1 MAEQRDDGKPGS
13 DIEPAGRNTPAR
25 GNPHAGGGGPAP
37 GSPALPQPS
46 GASAQPPVDPALPQ
60 PSDPPA
66 PGRNSPALP
75 QLSNPPALP
84 QPSGASARP
93 PVDPAELEQFRQFQ
107 QFQDYLRFTQ
117 AQQGNQ
123 PAPAPDAGVV
133 EAPSQQG
140 GQPPMIPPG
149 YQLVP
154 AERRRA
160 PKWVAWIGKKVLA
173 WALALI
179 ILGVAGT
186 WLYNHFFPN
195 DAGKSSAQ
203 LAQEGGG
210 TYHTNHVFSTNP
222 YEAVRMVYHNVAQG
236 RVDDAC
242 GRFRN
247 EGQQDIQT
255 RFAQDIAQ
263 TFRQNAAQTDCKKA
277 VEFLATQVT
286 NKNDYAESLPSSVS
300 APLPGDTVTIDSCTF
315 PVTGG
320 PALGVFTVSKVEKG
334 QWLITGHAIGPAKC
348 SGVPTT
354 APPTS

>member
-13 DIEPAGRNTPAR
+13 EIEPAGSGTPA
-25 GNPHAGGGGPAP
+25 AG
-37 GSPALPQPS
+37 
-46 GASAQPPVDPALPQ
+46 PPVDPAQ
-60 PSDPPA
+60 
-66 PGRNSPALP
+66 
-75 QLSNPPALP
+75 
-84 QPSGASARP
+84 
-93 PVDPAELEQFRQFQ
+93 LEQFRQFQ

-123 PAPAPDAGVV
+123 PAPPPDAGVV
-133 EAPSQQG
+133 QAPPS
-140 GQPPMIPPG
+140 QPPMIPEG

-154 AERRRA
+154 TESRRA
-160 PKWVAWIGKKVLA
+160 PKWVTWLGKKVLA
-173 WALALI
+173 WVLALV

-210 TYHTNHVFSTNP
+210 KYHTNHVFSTNP

-242 GRFRN
+242 GRFQN
-247 EGQQDIQT
+247 EGQRDVQT
-255 RFAQDIAQ
+255 QFAQDIAQ

-286 NKNDYAESLPSSVS
+286 NKNDYAESLPSSIS
-300 APLPGDTVTIDSCTF
+300 EPLPGDTVTIDSCTF

-348 SGVPTT
+348 SGAPTV
-354 APPTS
+354 APTSR

>member
-13 DIEPAGRNTPAR
+13 DIEPAGSKAP
-25 GNPHAGGGGPAP
+25 AGGNGQP
-37 GSPALPQPS
+37 GSAPPAQGAPALPQPS
-46 GASAQPPVDPALPQ
+46 GTPAPAQGTSALPQ
-60 PSDPPA
+60 PF
-66 PGRNSPALP
+66 G
-75 QLSNPPALP
+75 QPALP
-84 QPSGASARP
+84 QPSGQP
-93 PVDPAELEQFRQFQ
+93 PVDPAQLEQFRQFQ

-123 PAPAPDAGVV
+123 PAPSPDGGVV
-133 EAPSQQG
+133 QAPPSQPG
-140 GQPPMIPPG
+140 GQPPLIPPG

-154 AERRRA
+154 VERRRA
-160 PKWVAWIGKKVLA
+160 PKWVSWLGKKVLA
-173 WALALI
+173 WVLAF
-179 ILGVAGT
+179 ILLAVAGT

-195 DAGKSSAQ
+195 DAGKTSAQ

-210 TYHTNHVFSTNP
+210 KYHTNHVFSTNP

-242 GRFRN
+242 GRFQN
-247 EGQQDIQT
+247 EGQRDIQT

-263 TFRQNAAQTDCKKA
+263 TFRQSTAQTDCKKA

-334 QWLITGHAIGPAKC
+334 QWLITDHAIGPSKC
-348 SGVPTT
+348 SSAPTAT
-354 APPTS
+354 PTSR

>member
-13 DIEPAGRNTPAR
+13 DIERAGSGAPAAGNGQPGNAPTPGQGSPVLPQPSAAPVPVR
-25 GNPHAGGGGPAP
+25 GT
-37 GSPALPQPS
+37 PALPQPS
-46 GASAQPPVDPALPQ
+46 GAPAQ
-60 PSDPPA
+60 
-66 PGRNSPALP
+66 
-75 QLSNPPALP
+75 
-84 QPSGASARP
+84 P

-123 PAPAPDAGVV
+123 PASAPDAGVV
-133 EAPSQQG
+133 QAPAPQQG

-160 PKWVAWIGKKVLA
+160 PKWVTWLGKKVIAWVLA
-173 WALALI
+173 IVILAI
-179 ILGVAGT
+179 AGT

-195 DAGKSSAQ
+195 DSGKTSAQ

-210 TYHTNHVFSTNP
+210 KYHTNHVFSTNP

-242 GRFRN
+242 GRFQN
-247 EGQQDIQT
+247 EGQRDIQT
-255 RFAQDIAQ
+255 QFAQDIAQ

-300 APLPGDTVTIDSCTF
+300 EPLPGDTVTIDSCTF
-315 PVTGG
+315 AVKGG

-348 SGVPTT
+348 SGVPAT
-354 APPTS
+354 ATPTS

>member
-13 DIEPAGRNTPAR
+13 ELEPAGSNAPTP
-25 GNPHAGGGGPAP
+25 PGGT
-37 GSPALPQPS
+37 PALPQPS
-46 GASAQPPVDPALPQ
+46 GQPPVDPAQ
-60 PSDPPA
+60 
-66 PGRNSPALP
+66 
-75 QLSNPPALP
+75 
-84 QPSGASARP
+84 
-93 PVDPAELEQFRQFQ
+93 LEQFRQFQ

-117 AQQGNQ
+117 SQQGNQ
-123 PAPAPDAGVV
+123 PAPPPDAGVV
-133 EAPSQQG
+133 QAPPSQ
-140 GQPPMIPPG
+140 PPVIPPG

-160 PKWVAWIGKKVLA
+160 PRWLSWLGKKVIA
-173 WALALI
+173 WVLALV

-195 DAGKSSAQ
+195 DSGKTSAQ

-210 TYHTNHVFSTNP
+210 KYHTNHVFSTNP
-222 YEAVRMVYHNVAQG
+222 YEAVRFVYHNIAQG
-236 RVDDAC
+236 RVADAC
-242 GRFRN
+242 GRFQN
-247 EGQQDIQT
+247 EGPRDIQT
-255 RFAQDIAQ
+255 QFAQDIAQ

-315 PVTGG
+315 PVQGG
-320 PALGVFTVSKVEKG
+320 PALGVFTVSKVDKG

-354 APPTS
+354 SPTR

>member
-13 DIEPAGRNTPAR
+13 EIEPAGPNPPAAGNGQPGPGTPALPQP
-25 GNPHAGGGGPAP
+25 GHGSPALPQP
-37 GSPALPQPS
+37 GTAPVPRQGTPALPQPS
-46 GASAQPPVDPALPQ
+46 GAAAQ
-60 PSDPPA
+60 
-66 PGRNSPALP
+66 
-75 QLSNPPALP
+75 
-84 QPSGASARP
+84 P

-117 AQQGNQ
+117 TQQGNQ
-123 PAPAPDAGVV
+123 PAPTADAGVV
-133 EAPSQQG
+133 QAPPSQPVPQQG

-154 AERRRA
+154 VERRRA
-160 PKWVAWIGKKVLA
+160 PKWVTWLGKKVLA
-173 WALALI
+173 WVLALV
-179 ILGVAGT
+179 ILGLAGT
-186 WLYNHFFPN
+186 WLYNHFFPS
-195 DAGKSSAQ
+195 DSGKSSAQ

-210 TYHTNHVFSTNP
+210 KYHTNHVFSTNP

-242 GRFRN
+242 GRFQN
-247 EGQQDIQT
+247 EGQRDVQT
-255 RFAQDIAQ
+255 QFAQDIAQ

-277 VEFLATQVT
+277 VEFLATQVK

-300 APLPGDTVTIDSCTF
+300 EPLPGDTVTIDSCTF

-334 QWLITGHAIGPAKC
+334 QWLITGHAIGPSKC
-348 SGVPTT
+348 SGAPTAT
-354 APPTS
+354 PTSR